1 MELEVAPI
9 SLGVPC
15 DRGAIGPNPQN
26 LQIGALSPHCTHWSR
41 SALFS
46 SNYAVIPSEVSDI
59 LRLRIAGYISIC
71 QENHFDNIQQHFAGS
86 SIIFCEILSICRSN

>member
-26 LQIGALSPHCTHWSR
+26 LQIGALSPHCNHW
-41 SALFS
+41 SALFG
-46 SNYAVIPSEVSDI
+46 SNYALIPSEVSDI

-86 SIIFCEILSICRSN
+86 STIFCEILSL